1 MKLEELVGR
10 LGDFTEDAILITAA
24 EPLVAPGPSI
34 VWCNPAFERM
44 SGYRLDEILGKT
56 PRIFQ
61 GSDTDPATK
70 ARIARKLK
78 AWETV
83 REEVLNYHRD
93 GTSFWLDLSIVPVA
107 DETGWFHYWVS
118 VQRDITERRNR
129 DTELAAYR
137 ASLEDEVARRTATIR
152 AQAADLERA
161 LARQTELNE
170 QQIQFVRVASHE
182 FRTPLSVIAM
192 AVRQVRRRLG
202 DAVTEDVADRL
213 DMVDGAVQRL
223 TKQISSMLYLA
234 RADHGQLHFDI
245 ERIDLTEWLNGY
257 VGLQGK
263 LSPDAPI
270 RLVRPLDTP
279 MPVMIDAGLF
289 EQIFENIVDNA
300 RKYSPDGAPI
310 DFDLVSNHGEVRL
323 SVRDRGVG
331 IPTEDLPRI
340 GQRYFR
346 AASSTGIAGTGIGLS
361 VVRDYLEVMGGHLEV
376 ASELGAGS
384 TFTIVLPAAPAEAP
398 TRKAVA

>member
-1 MKLEELVGR
+1 MKLDEVVSR

-24 EPLVAPGPSI
+24 EPLTAPGPPI

-44 SGYRLDEILGKT
+44 TGYSLDEIIGQT

-61 GSDTDPATK
+61 GPDTDPATR
-70 ARIARKLK
+70 ARIGRKLA
-78 AWETV
+78 AWGSV
-83 REEVLNYHRD
+83 REELLNYHRD
-93 GTSFWLDLSIVPVA
+93 GTAFWLDMSIVPVA
-107 DETGWFHYWVS
+107 DASGWFHYWVS
-118 VQRDITERRNR
+118 VQRDVTERRR
-129 DTELAAYR
+129 RGAELDAYR
-137 ASLEDEVARRTATIR
+137 ASLEEKVERRTATIR

-202 DAVTEDVADRL
+202 DSASADIGERLGMIDSAVL
-213 DMVDGAVQRL
+213 RL

-245 ERIDLTEWLNGY
+245 ERIDLGVWVEQYISDQDQLT
-257 VGLQGK
+257 
-263 LSPDAPI
+263 PDG
-270 RLVRPLDTP
+270 RLRITCNCAA
-279 MPVMIDAGLF
+279 PVMVDAGLF
-289 EQIFENIVDNA
+289 EQVFENIVGNA
-300 RKYSPDGAPI
+300 RKYSPSTAPI
-310 DFDLVSNHGEVRL
+310 DVSLTSADGAVRL

-331 IPTEDLPRI
+331 IGAQDLPRI

-346 AASSTGIAGTGIGLS
+346 AASSTGIAGTGIGLT
-361 VVRDYLEVMGGHLEV
+361 VVRDYLDVMGGHLEI
-376 ASELGAGS
+376 ASELGCGS
-384 TFTIVLPAAPAEAP
+384 TFTIVLPAAPAAAAAEDAL
-398 TRKAVA
+398 T